1 MKEFTAMLFATTVAH
16 ALQKRTLVYASALLF
31 LTGASVAWHLSAKT
45 DDDMYLF
52 WLDQIA
58 IWSVSILSLYY
69 ALQTTGL
76 SRVAFMTVC
85 LILLCTTHILFTKW
99 SCNEEATEYH
109 SAIHVLITA
118 GIHCILYGI

>member
-16 ALQKRTLVYASALLF
+16 ALQKRALVYASVLLL
-31 LTGASVAWHLSAKT
+31 LTGASVAWHLSAKAE
-45 DDDMYLF
+45 DDLYLF

-69 ALQTTGL
+69 AMQTTGSARIAL
-76 SRVAFMTVC
+76 LTVC
-85 LILLCTTHILFTKW
+85 LLLLCATHILFTKW
-99 SCNEEATEYH
+99 SHEEEVAEYH
-109 SAIHVLITA
+109 SCIHVLATI